1 MPQPIDELFS
11 PTYDFSLL
19 YTTDPTMATHK
30 GEDKM
35 PVQGGF
41 IVMQPSVV
49 DYTNLIDIVMNTEF
63 YKGTYCLSL
72 ALSACLLLCLTV
84 CLPTCLRLYLY
95 HSLTVSL
102 PVCLPTSLSLSLS
115 HYLPVCLQG
124 VRGTAPKSAGS
135 GAA

>member
-49 DYTNLIDIVMNTEF
+49 DYTNLIDIVMNTEYHNGKLLPPCPMPHTHATF
-63 YKGTYCLSL
+63 TMPPCHHATMPPCPFPPFHSFDALNSLHPLDPLDFPPDCLSVGLSIICL
-72 ALSACLLLCLTV
+72 AACLSV
-84 CLPTCLRLYLY
+84 CR
-95 HSLTVSL
+95 
-102 PVCLPTSLSLSLS
+102 
-115 HYLPVCLQG
+115 
-124 VRGTAPKSAGS
+124 
-135 GAA
+135 